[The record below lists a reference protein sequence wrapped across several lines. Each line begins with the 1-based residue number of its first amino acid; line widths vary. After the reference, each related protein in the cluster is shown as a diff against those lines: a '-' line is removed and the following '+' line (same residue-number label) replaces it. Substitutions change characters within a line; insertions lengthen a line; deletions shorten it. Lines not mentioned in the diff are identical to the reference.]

1 MLINHEI
8 TYYTGVRALV
18 PRCPPF
24 QRSWGSVP
32 VLNPRSG
39 IPGYNHFAP
48 PPRKYQL
55 GAALVAKQSKVT
67 ICGLVEDHANA
78 SFF

>member
-48 PPRKYQL
+48 PPENIS
-55 GAALVAKQSKVT
+55 LVRPWLLSKVKSQFA
-67 ICGLVEDHANA
+67 V
-78 SFF
+78 